1 MDKESQPLG
10 RDLKIV
16 FMLVGVLTF
25 GVGMV
30 MFFLPGA
37 AGVGTSLADG
47 KPAGDQWWPWP
58 LRTELNTR
66 FLGSLFIA
74 VGVGA
79 FWSAMQRTWGQV
91 RALFLPALTFTA
103 LATVAAFLHRS
114 SFNPQRL
121 TTWAFFAIYI
131 IVLIAGIIAYLR
143 YERRNV

>member
-1 MDKESQPLG
+1 MDKEMQPLG
-10 RDLKIV
+10 RNLKII

-25 GVGMV
+25 GVGML
-30 MFFLPGA
+30 MFFLPDQ
-37 AGVGTSLADG
+37 AGVGTALADG

-58 LRTELNTR
+58 LRTALNTR
-66 FLGSLFIA
+66 FLGALFIG

-91 RALFLPALTFTA
+91 RGLFPPALTFTA
-103 LATVAAFLHRS
+103 LATAAAFLHRS
-114 SFNPQRL
+114 SFNSQRI

-131 IVLIAGIIAYLR
+131 IVLIAGLVAYLR